1 MLGFFLCFKIMKNKT
16 NDQMLKALFKEL
28 EGTIYSALLRERIVM
43 IMDMTINDIK
53 ECPEAWDNAFV
64 HSSMYEELNDVVQ
77 KHLGFKN
84 D

>member
-1 MLGFFLCFKIMKNKT
+1 MKPKKSKQKT

-53 ECPEAWDNAFV
+53 DNPEAWDNAFV